1 LGSRPTLAGGVAKLM
16 GEGRTVDAPLEA
28 FRKSAYHGRR
38 RRYLGSDAETVA
50 ADIRVGGGRP
60 RRSSLRLQLGLGD
73 QTFITER
80 SFGSMG
86 FAGAAGCL
94 TSPRARMWLGEAP
107 ISLMLETSLIHP
119 HTIVSMLINDLAD
132 NGNEV
137 FLFLDDYLLVT
148 DPHTRRSVVSA

>member
-1 LGSRPTLAGGVAKLM
+1 LDSRPTLAGGVAKLM

-73 QTFITER
+73 QTFITDR
-80 SFGSMG
+80 GFGSMG
-86 FAGAAGCL
+86 L
-94 TSPRARMWLGEAP
+94 
-107 ISLMLETSLIHP
+107 LEQQA
-119 HTIVSMLINDLAD
+119 V
-132 NGNEV
+132 
-137 FLFLDDYLLVT
+137 
-148 DPHTRRSVVSA
+148 

>member
-1 LGSRPTLAGGVAKLM
+1 
-16 GEGRTVDAPLEA
+16 
-28 FRKSAYHGRR
+28 
-38 RRYLGSDAETVA
+38 
-50 ADIRVGGGRP
+50 
-60 RRSSLRLQLGLGD
+60 LGLGD